1 MSSTTKFYVNN
12 HVKKKPFTAPAA
24 AGTRPS
30 QRRVSVVHRSR
41 WRYGGV
47 KRNPFD
53 HGRAH
58 FRRNIAWALRRCSPW
73 PESGVAVRRPLSPRK
88 FFAML
93 YETDAAAEHARRPL
107 HGRAVDVPLQQ
118 WYGLRRPSVPV
129 QLAAAVPRSVAA
141 TAHTVV
147 VVRPAPRRTFTA
159 GLTAFLE
166 RRRRKEGRAPRRQ
179 RTTFSPEQTLNLE
192 MEYRNNEYV
201 SRNRRSE
208 LATALDLSETQVKIW
223 FQNRRAKDKRL
234 EKTHYD
240 QQIRQMFQQN
250 GFILPKI

>member
-1 MSSTTKFYVNN
+1 MT
-12 HVKKKPFTAPAA
+12 
-24 AGTRPS
+24 
-30 QRRVSVVHRSR
+30 
-41 WRYGGV
+41 
-47 KRNPFD
+47 
-53 HGRAH
+53 
-58 FRRNIAWALRRCSPW
+58 
-73 PESGVAVRRPLSPRK
+73 ESGVAVRRPLSPRK

-93 YETDAAAEHARRPL
+93 YETDAAAAAEHARRPL
-107 HGRAVDVPLQQ
+107 HGRAGDVPLQQ

-129 QLAAAVPRSVAA
+129 QLAAAADPSLQQ
-141 TAHTVV
+141 HTVV
-147 VVRPAPRRTFTA
+147 VVRPTAAYVEHTFAA

-179 RTTFSPEQTLNLE
+179 RTTFSPEQTLSLE

>member
-1 MSSTTKFYVNN
+1 MTECG
-12 HVKKKPFTAPAA
+12 AA
-24 AGTRPS
+24 
-30 QRRVSVVHRSR
+30 VV
-41 WRYGGV
+41 
-47 KRNPFD
+47 
-53 HGRAH
+53 
-58 FRRNIAWALRRCSPW
+58 
-73 PESGVAVRRPLSPRK
+73 VRRPLSPRK

-93 YETDAAAEHARRPL
+93 YETDAVTDVRRPGVCGDED
-107 HGRAVDVPLQQ
+107 HDDNKDCGKRPCSGSRKSRPPVPATVTATTVTNPAQQ
-118 WYGLRRPSVPV
+118 
-129 QLAAAVPRSVAA
+129 
-141 TAHTVV
+141 TVV
-147 VVRPAPRRTFTA
+147 VVRPAAAYVEHTFAA

-179 RTTFSPEQTLNLE
+179 RTTFSPEQTLSLE

-208 LATALDLSETQVKIW
+208 LANALDLTETQVKIW

>member
-1 MSSTTKFYVNN
+1 MT
-12 HVKKKPFTAPAA
+12 
-24 AGTRPS
+24 
-30 QRRVSVVHRSR
+30 
-41 WRYGGV
+41 
-47 KRNPFD
+47 
-53 HGRAH
+53 
-58 FRRNIAWALRRCSPW
+58 
-73 PESGVAVRRPLSPRK
+73 ESGVAVRRPLSPRK

-93 YETDAAAEHARRPL
+93 YETDAAAAAEHARRPL

-129 QLAAAVPRSVAA
+129 QLAAAVPSEPSLQQ
-141 TAHTVV
+141 HTVV
-147 VVRPAPRRTFTA
+147 VVRPTAAYVEHTFTA

>member
-1 MSSTTKFYVNN
+1 MT
-12 HVKKKPFTAPAA
+12 
-24 AGTRPS
+24 
-30 QRRVSVVHRSR
+30 
-41 WRYGGV
+41 
-47 KRNPFD
+47 
-53 HGRAH
+53 
-58 FRRNIAWALRRCSPW
+58 
-73 PESGVAVRRPLSPRK
+73 ESGVAVRRPLSPRK

-93 YETDAAAEHARRPL
+93 YETDAATAAEHVRRPL
-107 HGRAVDVPLQQ
+107 HGDVPLQQ
-118 WYGLRRPSVPV
+118 WYGLRRPPVPV
-129 QLAAAVPRSVAA
+129 QLAAVSDPPLQQ
-141 TAHTVV
+141 HTVV
-147 VVRPAPRRTFTA
+147 VVRPTAAYVEHTFAA

-179 RTTFSPEQTLNLE
+179 RTTFSPEQTLSLE

>member
-1 MSSTTKFYVNN
+1 MT
-12 HVKKKPFTAPAA
+12 
-24 AGTRPS
+24 
-30 QRRVSVVHRSR
+30 
-41 WRYGGV
+41 
-47 KRNPFD
+47 
-53 HGRAH
+53 
-58 FRRNIAWALRRCSPW
+58 
-73 PESGVAVRRPLSPRK
+73 ESGVAVRRPLSPRK

-93 YETDAAAEHARRPL
+93 YETDAAAAAENVCRPL
-107 HGRAVDVPLQQ
+107 QGRAVDVPLQQ
-118 WYGLRRPSVPV
+118 WYGLRRPRPPIPV
-129 QLAAAVPRSVAA
+129 QLAATAA
-141 TAHTVV
+141 NSDTSLQQRTVV
-147 VVRPAPRRTFTA
+147 VVRPTAAYVEHTFAA

-179 RTTFSPEQTLNLE
+179 RTTFSPEQTLSLE

-208 LATALDLSETQVKIW
+208 LASSLDLSETQVKIW

>member
-1 MSSTTKFYVNN
+1 MTET
-12 HVKKKPFTAPAA
+12 
-24 AGTRPS
+24 
-30 QRRVSVVHRSR
+30 
-41 WRYGGV
+41 
-47 KRNPFD
+47 
-53 HGRAH
+53 
-58 FRRNIAWALRRCSPW
+58 
-73 PESGVAVRRPLSPRK
+73 GVAVRRPLSPRK

-93 YETDAAAEHARRPL
+93 YETDATAAAAENVRRPL
-107 HGRAVDVPLQQ
+107 HGRAADVPLQQ
-118 WYGLRRPSVPV
+118 WYGLRRPRPSVPA
-129 QLAAAVPRSVAA
+129 QLAAAA
-141 TAHTVV
+141 TSGTSLQQHTVV
-147 VVRPAPRRTFTA
+147 VVRPTAAYVEHTFAA

-179 RTTFSPEQTLNLE
+179 RTTFSPEQTLSLE

-208 LATALDLSETQVKIW
+208 LANALDLSETQVKIW

>member
-1 MSSTTKFYVNN
+1 MT
-12 HVKKKPFTAPAA
+12 
-24 AGTRPS
+24 
-30 QRRVSVVHRSR
+30 
-41 WRYGGV
+41 
-47 KRNPFD
+47 
-53 HGRAH
+53 
-58 FRRNIAWALRRCSPW
+58 
-73 PESGVAVRRPLSPRK
+73 ESGVAVRRPLSPRK

-93 YETDAAAEHARRPL
+93 YETDADVAAAAEDVRRP
-107 HGRAVDVPLQQ
+107 HPGRAGDVPLHQ
-118 WYGLRRPSVPV
+118 WYGLRRPSVPG
-129 QLAAAVPRSVAA
+129 QLAAAASDASLQQ
-141 TAHTVV
+141 HTVV
-147 VVRPAPRRTFTA
+147 VVRPTAAYVEHTFAA

-179 RTTFSPEQTLNLE
+179 RTTFSPEQTLSLE
-192 MEYRNNEYV
+192 MEYRSNEYV

-208 LATALDLSETQVKIW
+208 LANALDLSETQVKIW